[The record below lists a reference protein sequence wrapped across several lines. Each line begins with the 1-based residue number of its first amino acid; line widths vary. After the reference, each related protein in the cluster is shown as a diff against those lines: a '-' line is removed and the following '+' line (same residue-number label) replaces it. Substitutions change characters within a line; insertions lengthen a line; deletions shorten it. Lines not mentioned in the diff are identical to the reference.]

1 MPEHDSGLG
10 AIITLEETLL
20 ESSLAIRDPV
30 GLLGV
35 KRLVHVIPLHLIGD
49 DEVWSRIRVRLIG
62 LAKLDVAG
70 HGGGCG
76 GLVSNNEA
84 ETGNG
89 WGSERWMGGGPER

>member
-20 ESSLAIRDPV
+20 EASLAIRDPV

-70 HGGGCG
+70 HGGGCV
-76 GLVSNNEA
+76 GLVWSSSNG
-84 ETGNG
+84 T
-89 WGSERWMGGGPER
+89 SSRWWW